1 MRNVAAYVLLVP
13 AIEQAVTGSIYAT
26 SVAYARM
33 AVCSIHTIRYIL
45 GVHAILDEA
54 LQPKRWHDLT
64 SSRSWNRHMR
74 QRETTRLMRV

>member
-45 GVHAILDEA
+45 GVHA

-64 SSRSWNRHMR
+64 SSRSWNQHVR